1 MFVGS
6 ESLVYRMK
14 SSLVAALLV
23 AVLPAAAPAQ
33 NHCSRETLTVR
44 GTAVTITY
52 CPSAPAGTSPEVT
65 VPVTE
70 AYSSS
75 GGSFTRRATLRFIT
89 GEGPSRV
96 LENVNL
102 AQLGLTGTLHLT
114 LVYAGGEVR
123 IENAM
128 LTPGAI
134 VIK

>member
-1 MFVGS
+1 
-6 ESLVYRMK
+6 MK
-14 SSLVAALLV
+14 SSPLVAALLV
-23 AVLPAAAPAQ
+23 AALPVSAPAQ

-52 CPSAPAGTSPEVT
+52 CPSAPVGTSPEVT

-70 AYSSS
+70 SYSSS
-75 GGSFTRRATLRFIT
+75 GGQFTRTTKLQFIT

-102 AQLGLTGTLHLT
+102 AELGLTGTLHLT

-123 IENAM
+123 VENAM

-134 VIK
+134 IIK

>member
-1 MFVGS
+1 
-6 ESLVYRMK
+6 MK
-14 SSLVAALLV
+14 SSSLVAAVLV
-23 AVLPAAAPAQ
+23 AAIPAAAQAQ

-44 GTAVTITY
+44 GTAVTISY
-52 CPSAPAGTSPEVT
+52 CPSAPTGSGPEVT
-65 VPVTE
+65 VPVAE

-75 GGSFTRRATLRFIT
+75 GGTMSRNATLRFVT

-102 AQLGLTGTLHLT
+102 AELGLTGTLHLT
-114 LVYAGGEVR
+114 LVYTGGEVR

-134 VIK
+134 IIK